1 MIIYPNKSFV
11 TRDGEPNTNFAD
23 EEYKDKVLVIDDN
36 SDLAQSILSGAPY
49 DIRIVSGK
57 VVDVFLIPENVVT
70 EH

>member
-57 VVDVFLIPENVVT
+57 VVDVFLIPRSET
-70 EH
+70 TAP

>member
-49 DIRIVSGK
+49 DIRIVDGK
-57 VVDVFLIPENVVT
+57 VVDVFLIPDNERT
-70 EH
+70 ES

>member
-49 DIRIVSGK
+49 DIRIVGGK